1 LIVCNLTKPESTL
14 EQVKKTHT
22 KLKQT
27 DAALVATALV
37 LSGRYAL
44 AAYEGMEYNWPG
56 DYEKL
61 TKALI
66 RQLLMIQISEAPAVP
81 VKKTKAQMLEEEA
94 AVECKVGLKP
104 NYSEASSVL
113 GDREDLKT
121 LFSDI
126 LDKGVEFQYTP
137 QDIGWQWA
145 LDRANWSTMSDGE
158 LTRRVKLKATFE
170 GATVG
175 IEMGLTKKKPTGRA
189 AKAEVVEEVDVPDVE
204 IEPELDVHVE

>member
-1 LIVCNLTKPESTL
+1 MIVCNLTKPESTL
-14 EQVKKTHT
+14 EQVKKAQP

-44 AAYEGMEYNWPG
+44 AAYEGMEYQWPG
-56 DYEKL
+56 DYDKL
-61 TKALI
+61 TKALM
-66 RQLLMIQISEAPAVP
+66 RQLLMIQQSEPVVV
-81 VKKTKAQMLEEEA
+81 VKKTAKAPVEEEA
-94 AVECKVGLKP
+94 AVECKVGLKA
-104 NYSEASSVL
+104 NYSEAVSVL

-121 LFSDI
+121 LFSDF

-145 LDRANWSTMSDGE
+145 LDRAMWSTISAGE

-170 GATVG
+170 GSAVG
-175 IEMGLTKKKPTGRA
+175 IEMGLTKKKPTGKKA
-189 AKAEVVEEVDVPDVE
+189 AAVEEPEAEVDVV
-204 IEPELDVHVE
+204 EPEAE